1 MYTKQLYSENDCF
14 YLYSFLTLTLNG
26 ESGQPEAL
34 ATLTLDQVPLAAS
47 K

>member
-1 MYTKQLYSENDCF
+1 MF

-26 ESGQPEAL
+26 ENGQPEAL
-34 ATLTLDQVPLAAS
+34 ATLTLDKVPLVTS